1 MKLSK
6 VLVLGRFIGVAVA
19 AVLLVSACGG
29 AVSGV
34 SHTGSGGV
42 VAVAEQPSEPPDY
55 ILPLEGGSYFS
66 GNNLTYFSLLMR
78 RPLYWFGEGEQP
90 LINYSLSIGKPP
102 VFSNGNRTVTIN
114 LKHWLWSN
122 GQPITARDVV
132 FWMNLLEA
140 AVSPAAANVGSS
152 AAPGPGWGGYV
163 PGKTNFPGN
172 VTSYKQTGPTRWS
185 SS

>member
-66 GNNLTYFSLLMR
+66 GNNLTYFSLLVR
-78 RPLYWFGEGEQP
+78 RPLYWFGQATPEDWT
-90 LINYSLSIGKPP
+90 Y
-102 VFSNGNRTVTIN
+102 
-114 LKHWLWSN
+114 
-122 GQPITARDVV
+122 
-132 FWMNLLEA
+132 
-140 AVSPAAANVGSS
+140 
-152 AAPGPGWGGYV
+152 
-163 PGKTNFPGN
+163 
-172 VTSYKQTGPTRWS
+172 
-185 SS
+185 